1 MRGSRVFIYDNNLPK
16 KKKHKIHEVLYFRSD
31 RFEVSVLLGYGTIS
45 LGDGCPTFRDNVLVL
60 FSRVEMSEK
69 IGPYK

>member
-1 MRGSRVFIYDNNLPK
+1 MHGSSIFISDNTLRKNNF
-16 KKKHKIHEVLYFRSD
+16 KIHEALYFCSD
-31 RFEVSVLLGYGTIS
+31 RFEVSVLLGYGTVS
-45 LGDGCPTFRDNVLVL
+45 LGDGCPTFRDNVVVL